1 MDDMRRLSHRPMG
14 RFLVRGPRRLA
25 RKRRA
30 LQPIADGLEAR
41 SLLTPTTLASFN
53 STDGASPYGNLTLS
67 ADRSTLYGMTSAG
80 GADNDGV
87 IFSIPVTG
95 GTPTVLASFN
105 GTDGAS
111 AYGSLTLSADGS
123 TLYGVTSLGGADWT
137 DAANPGFGTIF
148 SIPVTGGT
156 PTTLY
161 SFNGT
166 DTYSPQ
172 GSLALSGSTL
182 YGMFGGGDADG
193 DGVIVSIP
201 VTGGTPTV
209 LASFNGTDGSSPVG
223 GLTLSGSTLYGM
235 TSAGGTDDYGVIFS
249 IPVTGGT
256 PTTLLSFNG
265 TDGFSPEGSLTLSGS
280 TLYGMA
286 NRGGAGGKEGGG
298 GDGVIFSIPVAGGTP
313 TVLASFNGIDGQWPY
328 GSLTLEGSTLY
339 GMTNDGGTAPGPDGS
354 YGTIFSIPVT
364 GGTPTVL
371 ASFNGT
377 DGGSPLGSLTLSADG
392 STLYGMT
399 FQGGLYNDG
408 VVFAQSVPATPAPP
422 PAPTAT
428 TQPATLIESTGAT
441 LSASVD
447 PEGSATTVSFVYG
460 TTSTLSSGTTTTPG
474 QPIGDG
480 SAAVSVTAALTGLTA
495 GTTYYYEVVATSAG
509 GTTDGSISSFT
520 TPTPAP
526 TSPVVIGEQ
535 PVFHRQSNKKDKPVG
550 NPVLAGFTLDFSV
563 PLNPATAEDPA
574 NYQVDTVT
582 TKKVKRSVKRALHA
596 ITKFTVSYLAASDAV
611 ELAFTG
617 KETFPTGGQLTVVGG
632 SSGGVTAASGAPLAA
647 DTVFTIAAG
656 GRKIFLN

>member
-1 MDDMRRLSHRPMG
+1 
-14 RFLVRGPRRLA
+14 
-25 RKRRA
+25 
-30 LQPIADGLEAR
+30 
-41 SLLTPTTLASFN
+41 
-53 STDGASPYGNLTLS
+53 
-67 ADRSTLYGMTSAG
+67 
-80 GADNDGV
+80 V
-87 IFSIPVTG
+87 IFSIPVT
-95 GTPTVLASFN
+95 
-105 GTDGAS
+105 
-111 AYGSLTLSADGS
+111 
-123 TLYGVTSLGGADWT
+123 
-137 DAANPGFGTIF
+137 
-148 SIPVTGGT
+148 
-156 PTTLY
+156 
-161 SFNGT
+161 
-166 DTYSPQ
+166 
-172 GSLALSGSTL
+172 
-182 YGMFGGGDADG
+182 
-193 DGVIVSIP
+193 
-201 VTGGTPTV
+201 
-209 LASFNGTDGSSPVG
+209 
-223 GLTLSGSTLYGM
+223 
-235 TSAGGTDDYGVIFS
+235 
-249 IPVTGGT
+249 
-256 PTTLLSFNG
+256 
-265 TDGFSPEGSLTLSGS
+265 
-280 TLYGMA
+280 
-286 NRGGAGGKEGGG
+286 
-298 GDGVIFSIPVAGGTP
+298 GGTP

-632 SSGGVTAASGAPLAA
+632 SSVGVTAASGAPLAA